1 MMKPEMLTLP
11 SSLAYYFVLSVVPI
25 ISILLLIASQFNL
38 SINYITE
45 FLEKNFSAELV
56 KTITPIITNQGLTL
70 GFVIYILMAL
80 FIVSNGCDAII
91 VASNT
96 IFNLKNK
103 IIC

>member
-1 MMKPEMLTLP
+1 MWNRFKEFSKNLYDIMMKPEMLTLP

-56 KTITPIITNQGLTL
+56 KTIVVLSLLII
-70 GFVIYILMAL
+70 
-80 FIVSNGCDAII
+80 
-91 VASNT
+91 
-96 IFNLKNK
+96 K
-103 IIC
+103 